1 MRLIVIR
8 HGQSVINVTEDYWN
22 LDTVDTELTEVG
34 HRQAAA
40 LRDWLRDHNVT
51 ADAFYASTLV
61 RTRQT
66 AEYVAEAL
74 GMEPT
79 YEDRIREVG
88 NNYTSGLPIATED
101 LPSRFA
107 GSPGY
112 AAPFLARAEK
122 PELVESWM
130 HFRARFGGFLEDMIE
145 RHLNETVYLVAHDG
159 VVSVLFEHLFNT
171 GPRRFLTIH
180 TENTGWSEVEYR
192 RVDQR
197 DGIWSLIH
205 HNRIEHLSELNEK

>member
-22 LDTVDTELTEVG
+22 LDTLDTELTEVG

-40 LRDWLRDHNVT
+40 LRDWLRDHSAT
-51 ADAFYASTLV
+51 ADAFYASTLT

-66 AEYVAEAL
+66 AAYVAKAL
-74 GMEPT
+74 DMEPT

-88 NNYTSGLPIATED
+88 NNYTSGLPIA
-101 LPSRFA
+101 
-107 GSPGY
+107 
-112 AAPFLARAEK
+112 APFLARAEK
-122 PELVESWM
+122 PALVESWM

-145 RHLNETVYLVAHDG
+145 RHLNETVYLVAHGG
-159 VVSVLFEHLFNT
+159 VVTVLFEHLFNT

-180 TENTGWSEVEYR
+180 TENTSWSEVEYR
-192 RVDQR
+192 RVDKR

-205 HNRIEHLSELNEK
+205 HNRIDHLSDLNNE